1 VTRSR
6 LDERIAAPGLVG
18 SEAGRAE
25 PWLRSVARTALGVTV
40 SQGTPLVKA
49 LAACSLRELAAVS
62 LRPGCGPAAIENR
75 GYYYY
80 YYYYSSNVRHW
91 DQTNLTKHNLVLPA
105 LHSGTD
111 PSVGGCFVPP
121 LVIGLRVHGASGR
134 PTHVGKARADQ
145 ALEPSLE
152 SISPNRHLY
161 RCGCAHASSHRTL
174 RRWPVLP
181 PHKLAVDATAGT

>member
-6 LDERIAAPGLVG
+6 LDERIAAPRLG
-18 SEAGRAE
+18 
-25 PWLRSVARTALGVTV
+25 WLRGWARRTVVAICRQNRTRCDRQSRHSV
-40 SQGTPLVKA
+40 SQGTRCMQ
-49 LAACSLRELAAVS
+49 LARAGSAIAPSWMRASSYRESRL
-62 LRPGCGPAAIENR
+62 LLLL
-75 GYYYY
+75 
-80 YYYYSSNVRHW
+80 SNVRHW

-145 ALEPSLE
+145 AFEPSLE

-181 PHKLAVDATAGT
+181 SHKLAVDAAAGT